1 MIAQNDTFENSN
13 YITYYKT
20 ERNVTLQSLKG
31 IRPAERL
38 PNVKKTHWAHNLIS
52 FNQVKTFLKFNFQ
65 ALLLLCF
72 DFAKLSFRK
81 KVKINH

>member
-1 MIAQNDTFENSN
+1 MLLDIDPLKNEVGFFLDCNTPSCPISRMIAQNDTFENSN

-52 FNQVKTFLKFNFQ
+52 FNQVKTF
-65 ALLLLCF
+65 
-72 DFAKLSFRK
+72 
-81 KVKINH
+81 